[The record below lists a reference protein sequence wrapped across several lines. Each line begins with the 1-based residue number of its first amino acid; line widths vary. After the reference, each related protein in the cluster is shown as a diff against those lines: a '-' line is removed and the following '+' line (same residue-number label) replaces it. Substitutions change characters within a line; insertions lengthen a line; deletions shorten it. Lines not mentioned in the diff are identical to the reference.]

1 MINISSRLRL
11 HFYNT
16 EIQAVRILDVII
28 KFSRWITQEIIIQLL
43 LYKKKQLHKTLP
55 AHQSQ
60 SDILTGHQHYG
71 FSGRPLI
78 SNVDSIHLVGHKSIA
93 GEQVITNKTKIKFE
107 IVKNV

>member
-1 MINISSRLRL
+1 MDHSRN
-11 HFYNT
+11 HHST
-16 EIQAVRILDVII
+16 
-28 KFSRWITQEIIIQLL
+28 TPLL
-43 LYKKKQLHKTLP
+43 KKKQPHKTLP

-78 SNVDSIHLVGHKSIA
+78 SNVESIHLVGHKSIA